1 MEPFQQIRVPS
12 ALYRRL
18 AERAE
23 AEGFSSPDAYAVH
36 LLSELL
42 EGAEEESLSEQEREQ
57 VKERLRALGYLD

>member
-1 MEPFQQIRVPS
+1 MLCVIGE
-12 ALYRRL
+12 LY
-18 AERAE
+18 
-23 AEGFSSPDAYAVH
+23 GSV